1 MADLQ
6 VVLNSVAAA
15 AFGLHAS
22 ALASVPLWRDARILP
37 AYIAGLSL
45 LVLIAQGTTYLIR
58 RARTKGDRSSTST
71 TESILVDPSAS
82 SAFKKHIKSHGGF
95 TIWSFAVAR
104 LISVLVLL
112 ALYAASFAGD
122 AKSAHHEFGGY
133 VHGGHKKRRL
143 DGILCGVYV
152 YTSLLAV
159 LAVAAKRSFAHAISA
174 HLTCVLL
181 AACAVY
187 TYRDI
192 WPLMTFPLF
201 PADASDA
208 YLWPKVALLILT
220 GVLVP
225 ICVPRTYIPANPS
238 KPQEVVNPEQ
248 TASVLS
254 LVTYT
259 FLDGIVFRAYN
270 MVHFPFEMLPPLCD
284 FDRTEELVGRTF
296 KYLDVFGGAKK
307 EHVFKSLMR
316 IFWKEYCI
324 LTVMVIGRTLM
335 SFLSPIGINRLLAYI
350 EKDGEGALVRPWVWV
365 SFLFLSP
372 FLMSLLFQWYIWITT
387 ASLVR
392 AQSFMT
398 QLIFEHAL
406 RMRIKADATDAK
418 VNEGKEGKKGKG
430 STLQGRITNLV
441 TSDLENIVNG
451 RDFLQMIL
459 FAPLQCAI
467 SVYGLY
473 LLLDWS
479 AFVGL
484 GVMLVCFPLPGLIVR
499 KMQGMQKEVMKKTDT
514 RVSAVTEMLS
524 VLRMVKLFGWEQK
537 MSDQLSEK
545 RAAEML
551 WVRKRE
557 FASLANTIVNYIIP
571 VLVMVSSYATF
582 TLVMKRQLSPSIVF
596 SSMSIF
602 DMLRGQLGQIVMRIP
617 GIIQAKV
624 SLDRVTDFLHNT
636 ELLDAY
642 AEHDKETLSAAV
654 NDTDAIGFS
663 DASFRWT
670 SEMDDGTLTPSRRAF
685 TLRIPGSLY
694 FVRGGF
700 NLIVGPTGSGK
711 TSLLMALLGEMHFT
725 PAAPGGWYN
734 LPRAGG
740 IAYAAQESWVQNETI
755 RDNILFGSPYDP
767 DRYTKVI
774 HSCGLKRDLTLFE
787 AGDRTEVGEKGL
799 TLSGGQ
805 KARITLARAI
815 YSSAEVLLLDDV
827 LAALDVHT
835 ARWIVEKCFKGDLV
849 KGRTVILVTHNVAM
863 ASPLA
868 DYVVALGTDG
878 SIASRGTVSDA
889 LATDETLRAGLE
901 EQEEELA
908 KDDQVL
914 DAESPGTPAKD
925 AADKKVDAVDA
936 APAKDGKLVVAEE
949 VALGHVTWSALNLF
963 FSALG
968 GAHSTLF
975 WTAFLGLLALS
986 QILAAAQTWELGYWA
1001 EQYTLLDNPRDV
1013 SVPLYLGLFTLLLL
1027 ASLLAQS
1034 GSSAVFVY
1042 GLIRAAKRIH
1052 AKLIG
1057 SVLGTTLRVLDVT
1070 PTSRFMARCTQD
1082 IRSVDGPVASE
1093 FRELITLFA
1102 QMLVKLI
1109 AIVLVTPAFL
1119 LPSIFLFAL
1128 GGYAGNVYM
1137 AGQLSVKREMSNARA
1152 PVLGHFGAAMAGL
1165 PSIRAYGAQASF
1177 RLESHRRIDNFTRAA
1192 RTFYNL
1198 NRWVSTRIE
1207 ALGGLFAALLSAYLV
1222 YGPSSE
1228 ETGAN
1233 SIGFSLNMAV
1243 GFSGMILWLV
1253 RVYNS
1258 FEVDGNSLER
1268 IQAYTVIEQEE
1279 KPSSKGVPPA
1289 AWPASGELV
1298 VEGLSARYS
1307 PDGPRVLHELNFKV
1321 KSGERVGIVG
1331 RTGSGKSSLT
1341 LSLLRCIFT
1350 EGTVLY
1356 DGLDTRNVNLDA
1368 LRGAVTI
1375 IPQVPELLSGTLR
1388 ENLDPFGQQ
1397 DDSALNA
1404 ALRAAGLSSI
1414 QDEEDEGRI
1423 TLDSQVSAGGG
1434 NLSVGQR
1441 QILAL
1446 ARALVRGSKVLI
1458 LDEATSSIDYETD
1471 AIIQRSLRT
1480 ELGGD
1485 VTLLTVAHRLATI
1498 MDADK
1503 IMVLDAG
1510 RLVEFD
1516 APRVLL
1522 EKEGG
1527 YLRSLVDESGDRET
1541 LYAMAYG
1548 KDA

>member
-6 VVLNSVAAA
+6 VVLNSVVGAALS
-15 AFGLHAS
+15 FHAR
-22 ALASVPLWRDARILP
+22 ATANVPLWRDARILP
-37 AYIAGLSL
+37 AYIAGLS
-45 LVLIAQGTTYLIR
+45 VLILAAQGAIYLVR

-71 TESILVDPSAS
+71 TESILADPSTT
-82 SAFKKHIKSHGGF
+82 SAFRKHVKSHGGF
-95 TIWSFAVAR
+95 AIWFFAVMR
-104 LISVLVLL
+104 LAAILVLL
-112 ALYAASFAGD
+112 ALYAVSFADD
-122 AKSAHHEFGGY
+122 AKSATHEFGGASQPP
-133 VHGGHKKRRL
+133 HHQRHL

-152 YTSLLAV
+152 YASLLAV
-159 LAVAAKRSFAHAISA
+159 LAVAAKRSFAHAVSP

-192 WPLMTFPLF
+192 WPLMTFPLS
-201 PADASDA
+201 PADALDA
-208 YLWPKVALLILT
+208 LLWPKVVLVFFT
-220 GVLVP
+220 GVFIPLCQPRQYVP
-225 ICVPRTYIPANPS
+225 LNPT
-238 KPQEVVNPEQ
+238 KPQEAVNPEQ

-254 LVTYT
+254 LTTYT
-259 FLDGIVFRAYN
+259 FLDDIVFRAYR
-270 MVHFPFEMLPPLCD
+270 MPHFPFEQLPPLCD
-284 FDRTEELVGRTF
+284 YDRTEELVPRTF
-296 KYLDVFGGAKK
+296 KYLDTFSGARK
-307 EHVFKSLMR
+307 EHMFRSLMR
-316 IFWKEYCI
+316 IFFKEYCI
-324 LTVMVIGRTLM
+324 LTLMVIGRTLM

-350 EKDGEGALVRPWVWV
+350 EDGGQDALVRPWVWMT
-365 SFLFLSP
+365 FLFLSP
-372 FLMSLLFQWYIWITT
+372 FMMSLLFQWYIWITT
-387 ASLVR
+387 SSLVR
-392 AQSFMT
+392 AQSFVT

-406 RMRIKADATDAK
+406 RMRIKADSTDAK
-418 VNEGKEGKKGKG
+418 GGEAKKGKG

-441 TSDLENIVNG
+441 TSDLENIING
-451 RDFLQMIL
+451 RDFLQIFV
-459 FAPLQCAI
+459 FAPLQCVI
-467 SVYGLY
+467 SIYGLH
-473 LLLDWS
+473 LLLGWS

-484 GVMLVCFPLPGLIVR
+484 AVMLVCFPFPGLIVR

-537 MSDQLSEK
+537 MSEQLSEK
-545 RAAEML
+545 RAAEMQ

-557 FASLANTIVNYIIP
+557 FASLANTVVNYIIP

-602 DMLRGQLGQIVMRIP
+602 DMLRGQLGQVVLRIP
-617 GIIQAKV
+617 SLIQSKV
-624 SLDRVTDFLHNT
+624 SLDRVTEFLHNT

-642 AEHDKETLSAAV
+642 SEQDKQTLSPSHV
-654 NDTDAIGFS
+654 EPDAIGFT

-670 SEMDDGTLTPSRRAF
+670 SEPDDGTLTPSRRSF
-685 TLRIPGSLY
+685 TLRIPGDLH

-700 NLIVGPTGSGK
+700 NLVVGPTGSGK
-711 TSLLMALLGEMHFT
+711 TSLLMALLGEMHFI

-734 LPRAGG
+734 LPRTGG

-767 DRYTKVI
+767 DRYNKVI

-787 AGDRTEVGEKGL
+787 AGDKTEVGEKGL

-805 KARITLARAI
+805 KARITLARAM

-868 DYVVALGTDG
+868 DYVVSLGMDG
-878 SIASRGTVSDA
+878 SIASRGSVSDA
-889 LATDETLRAGLE
+889 LAQDETLRADVEG
-901 EQEEELA
+901 QEEELA
-908 KDDQVL
+908 KDEEVL
-914 DAESPGTPAKD
+914 DNESPGKPAKD
-925 AADKKVDAVDA
+925 SADKKADS
-936 APAKDGKLVVAEE
+936 APAKDGKLVLAEE

-968 GAHSTLF
+968 GEHSTLF
-975 WTAFLGLLALS
+975 WTGFLGLLALS
-986 QILAAAQTWELGYWA
+986 QVLAAAQTWELGYWA
-1001 EQYTLLDNPRDV
+1001 EQYTLHTDPADV
-1013 SVPLYLGLFTLLLL
+1013 SVPLYLGLFTILLL
-1027 ASLLAQS
+1027 ASLIAQS
-1034 GSSAVFVY
+1034 GSSGIFVF

-1052 AKLIG
+1052 AQLI
-1057 SVLGTTLRVLDVT
+1057 SAVLGTTLRVLDVT

-1093 FRELITLFA
+1093 FRALVEIFA

-1119 LPSIFLFAL
+1119 LPSVFLFAL

-1152 PVLGHFGAAMAGL
+1152 PVLGHFGAAMGGL
-1165 PSIRAYGAQASF
+1165 PSIRAYGAQAAF
-1177 RLESHRRIDNFTRAA
+1177 RLESYRRIDNFSRAA

-1198 NRWVSTRIE
+1198 NRWVSLRID
-1207 ALGGLFAALLSAYLV
+1207 ALGGAFAALLAGYLV
-1222 YGPSSE
+1222 YGPQT
-1228 ETGAN
+1228 TGAN

-1243 GFSGMILWLV
+1243 GFSGMILFLV
-1253 RVYNS
+1253 RIYNA

-1268 IQAYTVIEQEE
+1268 IQAYTEIEQEE
-1279 KPSSKGVPPA
+1279 KPSKKGVPPA
-1289 AWPASGELV
+1289 AWPSSGELV

-1307 PDGPRVLHELNFKV
+1307 PDGPRVLHDLKFTV

-1341 LSLLRCIFT
+1341 LSLLRCICT

-1356 DGLDTRNVNLDA
+1356 DGIDTKNVNLDA

-1388 ENLDPFGQQ
+1388 ENLDPFGQH
-1397 DDSALNA
+1397 DDGALNS
-1404 ALRAAGLSSI
+1404 ALRAAGLFSI

-1423 TLDSQVSAGGG
+1423 TLDSQISAGGG

-1446 ARALVRGSKVLI
+1446 ARALVRGSKLLI

-1471 AIIQRSLRT
+1471 AVIQRSLRT

-1522 EKEGG
+1522 EKDGG
-1527 YLRSLVDESGDRET
+1527 YLKALVDESGDRDA
-1541 LYAMAYG
+1541 LYGMAHG
-1548 KDA
+1548 KGDLP